1 MPRTISNVSDQ
12 VYILTFLAT
21 KQAIHSPNHHLDDID
36 ILPLIETTDI
46 ISIRNLTLME
56 NHINRTRMI
65 LYIQPVAHI
74 LTLTIHRQWLAMTDI
89 IDEQRNQLLREL
101 IRTIIIRAV
110 GHNSRQAIS
119 IVESTH
125 KVITACLRSRIWR
138 VRHIFQILS
147 KELLTIS

>member
-1 MPRTISNVSDQ
+1 
-12 VYILTFLAT
+12 
-21 KQAIHSPNHHLDDID
+21 
-36 ILPLIETTDI
+36 
-46 ISIRNLTLME
+46 ME